1 MPCENV
7 LVDNLERA
15 DNLTDQAITKLRNA
29 ILGGELKPGELYSAT
44 QLGEWLGVS
53 RTPVREAG
61 QQLAKA
67 GLVVV
72 ERNKGIRVRST
83 TLEDLIEGFQVR
95 LMLEVPVTRQ
105 ATAVRTD
112 ADVRR
117 VKEAF
122 ETFREI
128 SEIGGPAA
136 TLRADRDFHLA
147 LLTTSG
153 NHRVV
158 KILEDLRNVVLLT
171 GVETVPKSRSS
182 REAFEDHRDVYEAFM
197 AGEAEK
203 AGQAMRRHILNTAQL
218 LILREAHERGI
229 PTGDIDSLLSW
240 T

>member
-1 MPCENV
+1 M
-7 LVDNLERA
+7 
-15 DNLTDQAITKLRNA
+15 
-29 ILGGELKPGELYSAT
+29 GGELKPGELYSAT
-44 QLGEWLGVS
+44 QLGDWLGVS
-53 RTPVREAG
+53 RTPIREAV
-61 QQLAKA
+61 QQLAKT

-95 LMLEVPVTRQ
+95 LMLEVPVARQ
-105 ATAVRTD
+105 AAAVRAD
-112 ADVRR
+112 ADIERVRAAY
-117 VKEAF
+117 EAF
-122 ETFREI
+122 RQIAET
-128 SEIGGPAA
+128 GDPAA

-182 REAFEDHRDVYEAFM
+182 REAFADHADIYEAFV

-203 AGQAMRRHILNTAQL
+203 AGQAMRRHIVNTARM
-218 LILREAHERGI
+218 LILREAHERAI
-229 PTGDIDSLLSW
+229 SIADVDSLLNW

>member
-1 MPCENV
+1 L

-15 DNLTDQAITKLRNA
+15 DNLTDQAITRLRTA

-53 RTPVREAG
+53 RTPIREAV
-61 QQLAKA
+61 QQLAKT

-72 ERNKGIRVRST
+72 ERNRGIRVRST
-83 TLEDLIEGFQVR
+83 TLEDLIEGFQIR
-95 LMLEVPVTRQ
+95 LMLEVPAARR

-112 ADVRR
+112 ADVQR

-122 ETFREI
+122 KTFQQI
-128 SEIGGPAA
+128 SEIGEPAA

-158 KILEDLRNVVLLT
+158 KILEELRNVVLLT
-171 GVETVPKSRSS
+171 GVETVPRSRSS
-182 REAFEDHRDVYEAFM
+182 REAFEDHRDVYEAFV
-197 AGEAEK
+197 AGDAEK
-203 AGQAMRRHILNTAQL
+203 AGQAMRRHIVNTACL
-218 LILREAHERGI
+218 LVLRESHERGVSMAEV
-229 PTGDIDSLLSW
+229 DSLFSW

>member
-1 MPCENV
+1 L

-15 DNLTDQAITKLRNA
+15 DNLTDQAITRLRTA

-53 RTPVREAG
+53 RTPIREAV
-61 QQLAKA
+61 QQLAKT

-72 ERNKGIRVRST
+72 ERNRGIRVRST
-83 TLEDLIEGFQVR
+83 TLEDLIEGFQIR
-95 LMLEVPVTRQ
+95 LMLEVPAARR

-112 ADVRR
+112 ADVQR
-117 VKEAF
+117 VKEVF
-122 ETFREI
+122 KTFQQI
-128 SEIGGPAA
+128 SEIGEPAA

-158 KILEDLRNVVLLT
+158 KILEELRNVVLLT
-171 GVETVPKSRSS
+171 GVETVPRSRSS
-182 REAFEDHRDVYEAFM
+182 REAFEDHRDVYEAFV
-197 AGEAEK
+197 AGDAEK
-203 AGQAMRRHILNTAQL
+203 AGQAMRRHIVNTACL
-218 LILREAHERGI
+218 LVLRESHERGVSMAEV
-229 PTGDIDSLLSW
+229 DSLFSW

>member
-1 MPCENV
+1 M
-7 LVDNLERA
+7 DNLERA
-15 DNLTDQAITKLRNA
+15 DNLTDQAITRLRAA

-53 RTPVREAG
+53 RTPVREAV
-61 QQLAKA
+61 QQLAKT

-72 ERNKGIRVRST
+72 ERNKGIRIQST

-112 ADVRR
+112 ADVQR
-117 VKEAF
+117 VNEAF
-122 ETFREI
+122 RTFQKVSETDD
-128 SEIGGPAA
+128 PAA

-147 LLTTSG
+147 LLTVSG
-153 NHRVV
+153 NQRVV
-158 KILEDLRNVVLLT
+158 KLLEDLRNVVLLT
-171 GVETVPKSRSS
+171 GVETVPKSRSP
-182 REAFEDHRDVYEAFM
+182 REAFEDHRDIYEAFV

-203 AGQAMRRHILNTAQL
+203 AGQAMRRHILNTARML
-218 LILREAHERGI
+218 VLREAKERRI
-229 PTGDIDSLLSW
+229 SVGDIESILSW

>member
-1 MPCENV
+1 L

-15 DNLTDQAITKLRNA
+15 DNLTDQAITRLRTA

-53 RTPVREAG
+53 RTPIREAV
-61 QQLAKA
+61 QQLAKT

-72 ERNKGIRVRST
+72 ERNRGIRVRST
-83 TLEDLIEGFQVR
+83 TLEDLIEGFQIR
-95 LMLEVPVTRQ
+95 LMLEVPAARR

-112 ADVRR
+112 ADVQR

-122 ETFREI
+122 EAFQQI
-128 SEIGGPAA
+128 SEIGEPAA

-158 KILEDLRNVVLLT
+158 KILEELRNVVLLT
-171 GVETVPKSRSS
+171 GVETVPRSRSS
-182 REAFEDHRDVYEAFM
+182 REAFEDHRDVYEAFV
-197 AGEAEK
+197 AGDAEK
-203 AGQAMRRHILNTAQL
+203 AGQAMRRHIVNTACL
-218 LILREAHERGI
+218 LVLRESHERGVSMAEV
-229 PTGDIDSLLSW
+229 DSLFSW

>member
-1 MPCENV
+1 M

-15 DNLTDQAITKLRNA
+15 DNLTDQAITRLRTA
-29 ILGGELKPGELYSAT
+29 ILGGELKPGELHSAT

-53 RTPVREAG
+53 RTPIREAV

-112 ADVRR
+112 ADVQR
-117 VKEAF
+117 VTEAF
-122 ETFREI
+122 NTFQETAE
-128 SEIGGPAA
+128 SGGPAA

-158 KILEDLRNVVLLT
+158 NILEDLRNVVLLT
-171 GVETVPKSRSS
+171 GVETVPRSRSS
-182 REAFEDHRDVYEAFM
+182 REAFEDHRDVYEAFV

-203 AGQAMRRHILNTAQL
+203 AGQAMRRHILNTARL

-229 PTGDIDSLLSW
+229 PTGDVDSLLSW
-240 T
+240 A

>member
-1 MPCENV
+1 M
-7 LVDNLERA
+7 DNLERA
-15 DNLTDQAITKLRNA
+15 VNLTDQAITRLRTA

-53 RTPVREAG
+53 RTPVREAV

-72 ERNKGIRVRST
+72 ERNRGIRVRST

-112 ADVRR
+112 ADVQR
-117 VKEAF
+117 VTEAF
-122 ETFREI
+122 NTFQKIAE
-128 SEIGGPAA
+128 SGGPAA

-182 REAFEDHRDVYEAFM
+182 REAFEDHRDVYEAFV
-197 AGEAEK
+197 AGKAEK
-203 AGQAMRRHILNTAQL
+203 AGQDMRRHILNTARL

-229 PTGDIDSLLSW
+229 LTGDVDSLLSW
-240 T
+240 A